1 MITSQIFGLV
11 LTVCSSAVNTEC
23 SSVEPTSCTLTKA
36 GDVEC
41 DEMVI
46 DVAYHESICYAQL
59 EREIPNL
66 LELES
71 LKCEVIKDMEY

>member
-11 LTVCSSAVNTEC
+11 LTA
-23 SSVEPTSCTLTKA
+23 CTVTNA
-36 GDVEC
+36 GDIEC

-46 DVAYHESICYAQL
+46 DVAYRESICYIQL

-71 LKCEVIKDMEY
+71 LKCEAIKNMEY

>member
-11 LTVCSSAVNTEC
+11 LTACSINTQGEVTDC
-23 SSVEPTSCTLTKA
+23 EEYIL
-36 GDVEC
+36 
-41 DEMVI
+41 
-46 DVAYHESICYAQL
+46 DVAYRESVCYTQL
-59 EREIPNL
+59 EKEIPNL

>member
-1 MITSQIFGLV
+1 MITSQIFGLI
-11 LTVCSSAVNTEC
+11 LTACSMNTQGGITDCE
-23 SSVEPTSCTLTKA
+23 
-36 GDVEC
+36 DII
-41 DEMVI
+41 I
-46 DVAYHESICYAQL
+46 DVAYRESVCYAQL

>member
-11 LTVCSSAVNTEC
+11 LTACTITNT
-23 SSVEPTSCTLTKA
+23 

-46 DVAYHESICYAQL
+46 DVAYRESICYTQL